1 MGWLVKRDSEAGD
14 GADTAAPP
22 LVPRHRALDALADA
36 DREAIA
42 AAAHMRKFSGGD
54 ALVEAHALDDGLFLI
69 VEGEVGLLTPQGG
82 HLEVAATVGPGGY
95 VGALPVPKAPRRRI
109 AAVARGPVTAMSLS
123 AEAVAALPESA
134 RGGLMTGL
142 QSVAAAQTEA
152 ILVRQADGE
161 ARARALAART
171 RVLLEARQAACA
183 DSELVR
189 RIVASVP
196 ALPMYATRL
205 AMVLEDESASAAEVV
220 DLAKLDP
227 SLAGVVLKT
236 VNSPYYNLT
245 HKVTDLQHAVVL
257 LGFDQVHQLVMSA
270 GMASTMPNTP
280 EFKELKLHANAV
292 SFISMELARLGGAAR
307 PATMATAGLL
317 HDIGVSVV
325 LLMAEKFPNL
335 KLFLSLL
342 DSGKLGAMLLERWE
356 LPPSFCQTV
365 MYQAYAAYL
374 PPEELPEPVRRPVA
388 TLYLAHQCYEILR
401 GRPEAELTTPFL
413 AEYVGAAGLEG
424 ANLQAVMARVVP
436 AVNGRMAHYP
446 EPMRKFFAECMG
458 RSGSAA

>member
-1 MGWLVKRDSEAGD
+1 MSWLLKRDSGDPDGD
-14 GADTAAPP
+14 GTEAPP
-22 LVPRHRALDALADA
+22 MVPRHRAVDALADA
-36 DREAIA
+36 DREAVA
-42 AAAHMRKFSGGD
+42 AAAQMRKFSGGD
-54 ALVEAHALDDGLFLI
+54 ALVEAHAVDNALFLI
-69 VEGEVGLLTPQGG
+69 VEGEVGLLTPREG

-95 VGALPVPKAPRRRI
+95 VGALPVPKAPRRRV
-109 AAVARGPVTAMSLS
+109 AAVARGPVTAMCLT

-134 RGGLMTGL
+134 RHGLMTGL
-142 QSVAAAQTEA
+142 QALAAEQTEA
-152 ILVRQADGE
+152 ILVRQAEGE
-161 ARARALAART
+161 ARARALASRT
-171 RVLLEARQAACA
+171 RVLLEARHAACA

-245 HKVTDLQHAVVL
+245 NKVTDLQHAVVL

-317 HDIGVSVV
+317 HDIGMSVV
-325 LLMAEKFPNL
+325 LLMGEKFPNL

-342 DSGKLGAMLLERWE
+342 DSGKLGAMLLQRWE

-365 MYQAYAAYL
+365 MYQAYANYL

-388 TLYLAHQCYEILR
+388 TLYLAHRCYDVLR
-401 GRPEAELTTPFL
+401 GRAEAEPNTPFL
-413 AEYVGAAGLEG
+413 PEYVAAAGLEG
-424 ANLQAVMARVVP
+424 SNLQAVMGRVLP
-436 AVNGRMAHYP
+436 AVKGRLSHYP
-446 EPMRKFFAECMG
+446 EPMRKFFTDCMARMG
-458 RSGSAA
+458 AAV

>member
-1 MGWLVKRDSEAGD
+1 MGWLLKRDSD
-14 GADTAAPP
+14 GAAGQDTAAPSV
-22 LVPRHRALDALADA
+22 VPRHRALDALADA

-42 AAAHMRKFSGGD
+42 AAAHMRKFAGGD
-54 ALVEAHALDDGLFLI
+54 ALVEARATDAALYLI
-69 VEGEVGLLTPQGG
+69 VEGEVGLLTPRAG

-95 VGALPVPKAPRRRI
+95 VGCLPVPKAARRQV
-109 AAVARGPVTAMSLS
+109 AAVARGSVTAMCLT
-123 AEAVAALPESA
+123 AEAVAALPEAA
-134 RGGLMTGL
+134 RFGLMAGL
-142 QSVAAAQTEA
+142 QAVAAAQAEA

-183 DSELVR
+183 ESDLIK

-236 VNSPYYNLT
+236 VNSPYYNLQN
-245 HKVTDLQHAVVL
+245 KVTDLQHAVVL

-280 EFKELKLHANAV
+280 EFKELKRHANAV
-292 SFISMELARLGGAAR
+292 SFIAMELARLGGSAR

-325 LLMAEKFPNL
+325 LLMGEKFPNL
-335 KLFLSLL
+335 KLFLALL

-356 LPPSFCQTV
+356 MPPSFCQTV

-388 TLYLAHQCYEILR
+388 TLYLAHLCYDLLR
-401 GRPEAELTTPFL
+401 GRAEGDLTTPFL
-413 AEYVGAAGLEG
+413 PEYVAAAGLEG
-424 ANLQAVMARVVP
+424 SALAGVMARLVP
-436 AVNGRMAHYP
+436 AIRGRMGHYP
-446 EPMRKFFAECMG
+446 EPMRKFFAECLERTG
-458 RSGSAA
+458 GA

>member
-1 MGWLVKRDSEAGD
+1 MGWLSKRDSEEPSGE
-14 GADTAAPP
+14 GTTAPS
-22 LVPRHRALDALADA
+22 LVPTHRALDGLADA
-36 DREAIA
+36 DREAVA
-42 AAAHMRKFSGGD
+42 AAAQIRKFSGGD
-54 ALVEAHALDDGLFLI
+54 ALVEAHSVDAALFLI

-82 HLEVAATVGPGGY
+82 HLEVGATVGAGGY
-95 VGALPVPKAPRRRI
+95 VGALPVPKAPRRRT
-109 AAVARGPVTAMSLS
+109 AAVARGPVTAMCLT
-123 AEAVAALPESA
+123 AEAVAALPETA
-134 RGGLMTGL
+134 RTGLMTGL
-142 QSVAAAQTEA
+142 QAIAAAQAED
-152 ILVRQADGE
+152 ILVKQGDGE
-161 ARARALAART
+161 SRARALAART
-171 RVLLEARQAACA
+171 RILLEARQQACA
-183 DSELVR
+183 ESELVK

-205 AMVLEDESASAAEVV
+205 AMVLEDEGASAAEVV

-236 VNSPYYNLT
+236 VNSPYYNLQN
-245 HKVTDLQHAVVL
+245 KVTDLQHAVVL

-292 SFISMELARLGGAAR
+292 SFISMELARLGGASR

-356 LPPSFCQTV
+356 LPGSFCQVV

-374 PPEELPEPVRRPVA
+374 PPDELPEPLRRPVA
-388 TLYLAHQCYEILR
+388 TLYLAHLCYNTLR
-401 GRPEAELTTPFL
+401 GRPEGEITPFL
-413 AEYVGAAGLEG
+413 GEYIAAAGLEG
-424 ANLQAVMARVVP
+424 TNVPSVMARVLP
-436 AVNGRMAHYP
+436 AIQGRMSNYP
-446 EPMRKFFAECMG
+446 EPMRKFFSECME
-458 RSGSAA
+458 RVRA

>member
-1 MGWLVKRDSEAGD
+1 MGWLVKRDSD
-14 GADTAAPP
+14 GAEGDATQAPP
-22 LVPRHRALDALADA
+22 AVPRHRALDALTDA
-36 DREAIA
+36 DREAVA
-42 AAAHMRKFSGGD
+42 AAAQMRKFAGGD
-54 ALVEAHALDDGLFLI
+54 AILEAHATDDALYLI
-69 VEGEVGLLTPQGG
+69 IEGEVGLLTPRGG
-82 HLEVAATVGPGGY
+82 HLEVAATVAPGGY

-109 AAVARGPVTAMSLS
+109 AAVARGSVTAMCLT
-123 AEAVAALPESA
+123 AEAVAALPETA
-134 RGGLMTGL
+134 RAGLMTGL
-142 QSVAAAQTEA
+142 QAIAAAQAEE

-161 ARARALAART
+161 ARARTLAART
-171 RVLLEARQAACA
+171 RILLEARQAACA
-183 DSELVR
+183 GSELVK

-245 HKVTDLQHAVVL
+245 NKVTDLQHAVVL

-317 HDIGVSVV
+317 HDIGQSVV
-325 LLMAEKFPNL
+325 LLMGEKFPNL
-335 KLFLSLL
+335 KLFFSLL

-356 LPPSFCQTV
+356 LPPAFCQTV
-365 MYQAYAAYL
+365 MYQAYAHYL
-374 PPEELPEPVRRPVA
+374 PPAELPEAVRRSVA
-388 TLYLAHQCYEILR
+388 TLYLAHQCYDALR
-401 GRPEAELTTPFL
+401 GKSEAELTTPFL
-413 AEYVGAAGLEG
+413 SEYVAATGIEG
-424 ANLQAVMARVVP
+424 ASLQNVMGRLIP
-436 AVNGRMAHYP
+436 AINGRMSHYP
-446 EPMRKFFAECMG
+446 EPMRKFFSECIG
-458 RSGSAA
+458 RAGA